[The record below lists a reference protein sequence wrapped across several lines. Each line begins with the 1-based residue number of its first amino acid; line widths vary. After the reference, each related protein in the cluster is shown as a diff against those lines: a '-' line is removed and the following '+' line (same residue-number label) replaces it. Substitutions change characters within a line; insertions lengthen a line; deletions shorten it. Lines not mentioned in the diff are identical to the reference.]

1 MSFVVFRCGHCKSL
15 APEFDKAAQ
24 LLKGVAKVVAVD
36 ATAHESLAQKY
47 QIQGFPTLKIFG
59 ADKKSPIDYQGERTA
74 SGIVTEIM
82 RHVNALI
89 KDRTGGGKK
98 DKASAK
104 GEKGSKKEKAN
115 KSNVIE
121 LTDTNFDALVMESND
136 HWLVEFYAPWCGHC
150 KKLAPEW
157 EKAANRLKNEG
168 VKVGAIDATAHQA
181 LASRYGIKGFPTIK
195 LFPAGPKGAPQDYQ
209 GQRESDPIVEFALQT
224 LEHSGAPVQIRELT
238 SPAVFEESCGG
249 KSAKL
254 CAILF
259 LPHILDTGAKGRND
273 YLELFQDVAKSLRK
287 LPLAYV
293 WTEAN
298 AQSNLENSLS
308 INGNFPTV
316 AVLSLEKNIF
326 AVLKLSWNK
335 KNIHSFLNGAITG
348 T

>member
-1 MSFVVFRCGHCKSL
+1 MKQVNGMIK
-15 APEFDKAAQ
+15 
-24 LLKGVAKVVAVD
+24 
-36 ATAHESLAQKY
+36 
-47 QIQGFPTLKIFG
+47 
-59 ADKKSPIDYQGERTA
+59 ERT
-74 SGIVTEIM
+74 
-82 RHVNALI
+82 
-89 KDRTGGGKK
+89 GGKK
-98 DKASAK
+98 DKSSSSPKGEKEK
-104 GEKGSKKEKAN
+104 GEKGSKKAN

-121 LTDTNFDALVMESND
+121 LTDANFDALVMESND

-168 VKVGAIDATAHQA
+168 VKIGAIDATVHTM
-181 LASRYGIKGFPTIK
+181 LASRYGIKGFPSIK

-224 LEHSGAPVQIRELT
+224 LESSGAPVQIRELT
-238 SPAVFEESCGG
+238 SPSTFEDACGG
-249 KSAKL
+249 KSTKL

-273 YLELFQDVAKSLRK
+273 YLELFQEVAKSLRK

-298 AQSNLENSLS
+298 AQSDLENALS
-308 INGNFPTV
+308 INVNFPTV
-316 AVLSLEKNIF
+316 AVLSLEKSIY

-335 KNIHSFLNGAITG
+335 KNIGSFLNSAITG
-348 T
+348 TEKTIKLGAKPSVNSISGWDGKDGVIESDEIPLSELFGEGEL